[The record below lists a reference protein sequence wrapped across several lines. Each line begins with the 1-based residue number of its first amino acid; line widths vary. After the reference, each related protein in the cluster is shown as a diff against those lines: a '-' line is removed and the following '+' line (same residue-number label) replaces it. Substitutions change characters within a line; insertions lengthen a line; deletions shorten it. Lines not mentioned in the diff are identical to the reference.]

1 MASQAKQS
9 TPKTK
14 ASPKTNGADE
24 MGTANAIFAE
34 GLTDMAASSA
44 VGLNSA
50 VDVAVAGLCQSYT
63 HALSMAFHNAIADQQ
78 RRNILGQAATKKAVD
93 EILKTEPKDFEE
105 RLTQLKKGLDVLGV
119 SDTASMDTYKE
130 LSSGFNESMEAFSA
144 LRDKLEEKKTSLKKA
159 S

>member
-1 MASQAKQS
+1 MASQTKSS
-9 TPKTK
+9 TPNSKV
-14 ASPKTNGADE
+14 SPKKRDADE
-24 MGTANAIFAE
+24 ISTANTIFAE
-34 GLTDMAASSA
+34 GLSDMAASSA

-119 SDTASMDTYKE
+119 SDTASMNAYKE
-130 LSSGFNESMEAFSA
+130 LSDGFNESMEAFSA
-144 LRDKLEEKKTSLKKA
+144 LRDKLEDKKQPLKKA

>member
-1 MASQAKQS
+1 MASQTKSS
-9 TPKTK
+9 TPSSK
-14 ASPKTNGADE
+14 ASPKKGDADE
-24 MGTANAIFAE
+24 ISTANAIFAE
-34 GLTDMAASSA
+34 GLSDMAASSA

-63 HALSMAFHNAIADQQ
+63 HALSMAFHNAVADQQ

-119 SDTASMDTYKE
+119 SDTASMNAYKE
-130 LSSGFNESMEAFSA
+130 LSDGFNESMKAFSA
-144 LRDKLEEKKTSLKKA
+144 LRDKLEDKKQPLKKA